1 MKRKSAQHAPDPS
14 GATPA
19 AKPKTGCP
27 CPDAEHRAHRAF
39 ALSVLFSLIVF
50 FILLITSAIIVLVSV
65 ILMQT
70 GTLNLAKVSRQEPFV
85 PFALLLLISVI
96 VGTVVSLVIS
106 RVPLRPVR
114 RVIDAIN
121 RLAAGDFSAR
131 LSLNAT
137 PTFREL
143 TESFNRM
150 AEELGSIELLRTDFI
165 NNFSHEFKT
174 PIVSIKG
181 FAEELKHDDLSRE
194 QRDEY
199 LDIIIAESSRLASL
213 ATNVLNLSKIEQQVI
228 LTDRRNFD
236 LTEQVRRC
244 VLLFES
250 SWEKKHL
257 TLSVDLEEIVY
268 FGSDELLSQVWLN
281 LIDNAVKFTQ
291 QGGAIVIRLSQ
302 DAERVRFAISDD
314 GCGIRPDVLERV
326 FDKFY
331 QGDPSRA
338 SGGNGL
344 GLTVAKK
351 IVDLHGGVIAC
362 RSLEGVG
369 TEFTVDLPRLA
380 V

>member
-302 DAERVRFAISDD
+302 DAERVRFAISGD